1 MLGVEPG
8 AADLV
13 VGEVEDLDLGED
25 RIRCELGGALGAEA
39 PAAEVE
45 LRAFHDLGEVG
56 DREAHRGRCHLAL
69 GGRVNSLEA
78 SLSGMQRRAR
88 REATRHPGPLP
99 AIERQRANVLWIR
112 P

>member
-45 LRAFHDLGEVG
+45 LPFTILVRSGIERLI
-56 DREAHRGRCHLAL
+56 EAG
-69 GGRVNSLEA
+69 VTSP
-78 SLSGMQRRAR
+78 SVSGMQRRAR
-88 REATRHPGPLP
+88 REATRHPRPLR
-99 AIERQRANVLWIR
+99 AIERQRANVLWI
-112 P
+112 PP

>member
-45 LRAFHDLGEVG
+45 LPFTILVR
-56 DREAHRGRCHLAL
+56 
-69 GGRVNSLEA
+69 
-78 SLSGMQRRAR
+78 SG
-88 REATRHPGPLP
+88 
-99 AIERQRANVLWIR
+99 IERLIEAGVTSPSGAVSTRSR
-112 P
+112 PRSLGCRGALAARPLAIPDRCAR